1 MIIYSKKLEDF
12 LERPVLVVA
21 RKENPKEN
29 PPNEE
34 PSENSVEKIRKNKVG
49 FELEF
54 LILLF
59 I

>member
-1 MIIYSKKLEDF
+1 MEKYLNYF
-12 LERPVLVVA
+12 PVLVVA
-21 RKENPKEN
+21 RKES

-54 LILLF
+54 LI
-59 I
+59 